1 MRKVRLRSRVG
12 LSVARINLSDIHREN
27 REHHHSQRREQ
38 HRQYLTDGRHGKDIG
53 TDSRKVHTGPP
64 DRIAEIV
71 QRRIDFD
78 LVIIKNQ
85 SGEIGEHQHRQ
96 DVGGQQSRNP
106 IIDDP
111 GEKHIQPQQSPQR
124 GTSPISIASACESSI
139 PIQSTIFK

>member
-78 LVIIKNQ
+78 LVIIK
-85 SGEIGEHQHRQ
+85 I
-96 DVGGQQSRNP
+96 
-106 IIDDP
+106 
-111 GEKHIQPQQSPQR
+111 K
-124 GTSPISIASACESSI
+124 AA
-139 PIQSTIFK
+139 K

>member
-78 LVIIKNQ
+78 LVIILK
-85 SGEIGEHQHRQ
+85 
-96 DVGGQQSRNP
+96 
-106 IIDDP
+106 
-111 GEKHIQPQQSPQR
+111 
-124 GTSPISIASACESSI
+124 SA
-139 PIQSTIFK
+139 TYRV